1 MDALKKATKKEAK
14 RQNILNGA
22 LRAFCEKGIDGTTID
37 DICKKVNCSHGLFYH
52 YYENKDELIKDLKN
66 TYDMSYYNHY
76 YDVLTSTTC
85 PYQRLKEVV
94 SYTLHCLKNDEG
106 FVYRFYFIMT
116 EIFRKNENSKLFVSK
131 DTQDNVIDVKKVIQL
146 FKDMFNSGVEKNIF
160 KTEYS
165 PSEYL
170 SILASIIIGTAMQ
183 LLLLPK
189 QFKAIAPT
197 PNVDV
202 IMSLVVKE
210 DFNIETR

>member
-1 MDALKKATKKEAK
+1 MDALKKASKKEAK

-37 DICKKVNCSHGLFYH
+37 DICKKVDCSHGLFYH
-52 YYENKDELIKDLKN
+52 YYENKDDLIKDLKN
-66 TYDMSYYNHY
+66 TYDMSYYRHY
-76 YDVLTSTTC
+76 YEVLTSDTC

-116 EIFRKNENSKLFVSK
+116 EIFRKNENSTLFVPEHTK
-131 DTQDNVIDVKKVIQL
+131 DNVVDVKKMINL
-146 FKDMFNSGVEKNIF
+146 FKDMFDSGVKKNIF

-189 QFKAIAPT
+189 QFRAIAPT
-197 PNVDV
+197 PHVDV

-210 DFNIETR
+210 DCDIETR